1 MNVHLDLGEEIS
13 ITMIMSNLWS
23 RLNYKSTAK
32 YILNTYITEYD
43 LSKANINALLYTGRI
58 DETRYNELLS
68 LPKEQREIAVGLM
81 IQKDNSIYK
90 SIQEGI
96 IEAKKR
102 LFDANDIEDYDVLSI
117 RNDAVFIHSRKLNT
131 TEFPPYFIFKEKG
144 KYNMFMSICDLD
156 VFYNDTINPDG
167 SVNYQLDIKGIS
179 EEKTLLHANGIGGL
193 LCEVMYRLQREDV
206 SFTIQW
212 MTGILEKYLNRQLP
226 KEFYREF
233 NSDSDYVI
241 RTFKMR
247 IASKDIPDG
256 LIPALDINRNLLVI
270 RDIMEILTSIHIS
283 NLQRNKHSRR

>member
-1 MNVHLDLGEEIS
+1 
-13 ITMIMSNLWS
+13 MIRSNLWS

-32 YILNTYITEYD
+32 YILNTHITEYD
-43 LSKANINALLYTGRI
+43 LSKANINALLYTRRI
-58 DETRYNELLS
+58 DQNKYNELLS
-68 LPKEQREIAVGLM
+68 LPKEQREITVGLM
-81 IQKDNSIYK
+81 IRKDNSIYK

-131 TEFPPYFIFKEKG
+131 TEFPPYFTFKEKG

-167 SVNYQLDIKGIS
+167 SINYQLDIKGIS
-179 EEKTLLHANGIGGL
+179 DDNVQLHANGIGGL
-193 LCEVMYRLQREDV
+193 LCEVMYRLQREDI
-206 SFTIQW
+206 SLTIQW
-212 MTGILEKYLNRQLP
+212 MTNILEKYINKQLP

-241 RTFKMR
+241 NTFVRK
-247 IASKDIPDG
+247 IPSKDINDG
-256 LIPALDINRNLLVI
+256 LIPALDINRNLLVL
-270 RDIMEILTSIHIS
+270 RDIMKILTSIHIS
-283 NLQRNKHSRR
+283 NLQRNKYSRR

>member
-1 MNVHLDLGEEIS
+1 
-13 ITMIMSNLWS
+13 
-23 RLNYKSTAK
+23 
-32 YILNTYITEYD
+32 
-43 LSKANINALLYTGRI
+43 LLYTGRI
-58 DETRYNELLS
+58 DETRYNELLN
-68 LPKEQREIAVGLM
+68 LPKEQREITVGLM

-117 RNDAVFIHSRKLNT
+117 RNDAVFIHSRKLNA
-131 TEFPPYFIFKEKG
+131 TEFSPYFIFKEKG

-206 SFTIQW
+206 SLTIQW